1 MVVQQENFLMFTRA
15 TASAAFIVI
24 AWFSLFS
31 SGSLANAAEQSIP
44 ASAEGQVEFNT
55 PSNNIGC
62 IYTPKGGTGTYEPRD
77 GGPELSCSR
86 VEPSYITIIL
96 GPKGPAT
103 LIKNPGE
110 QPCCSDVTRLAY
122 GNSWSAGPFSCQ
134 SSMKGLTCA
143 ASNGHGFFI
152 SKAKATV
159 K

>member
-1 MVVQQENFLMFTRA
+1 MLTRV
-15 TASAAFIVI
+15 TAAFVLF
-24 AWFSLFS
+24 AWLPLP
-31 SGSLANAAEQSIP
+31 LAHAAEQSIP
-44 ASAEGQVEFNT
+44 ASAEGQIEFNT
-55 PSNNIGC
+55 PSDNIGC
-62 IYTPKGGTGTYEPRD
+62 IYTPKGGTGTYQPQD

-122 GNSWSAGPFSCQ
+122 GNSWSAGPFLCQ
-134 SSMKGLTCA
+134 SSTKGLTCTA
-143 ASNGHGFFI
+143 TNGHGFFI

>member
-1 MVVQQENFLMFTRA
+1 MLARA
-15 TASAAFIVI
+15 VAPAILSVFAC
-24 AWFSLFS
+24 LP
-31 SGSLANAAEQSIP
+31 LAHAGEQSIP
-44 ASAEGQVEFNT
+44 ASAEGQIEFNT
-55 PSNNIGC
+55 PSDNIGC
-62 IYTPKGGTGTYEPRD
+62 IYTAAGGTSTYEPQD

-86 VEPSYITIIL
+86 VEPSYVTIIL

-134 SSMKGLTCA
+134 SSTKGLACTA
-143 ASNGHGFFI
+143 TNGHGFFI
-152 SKAKATV
+152 SKAKVSV

>member
-1 MVVQQENFLMFTRA
+1 MLARAVA
-15 TASAAFIVI
+15 TATAILSFF
-24 AWFSLFS
+24 AWLP
-31 SGSLANAAEQSIP
+31 LAHAAEQSIP
-44 ASAEGQVEFNT
+44 ASSGGQTEFNA
-55 PSNNIGC
+55 PSGNIGC
-62 IYTPKGGTGTYEPRD
+62 IYTPKGGTSTYSPQD

-110 QPCCSDVTRLAY
+110 QGCCSDVDKLAY
-122 GNSWSAGPFSCQ
+122 GNSWGKGPFSCQ
-134 SSMKGLTCA
+134 SSTKGLTCT

-152 SKAKATV
+152 SKAKVTV

>member
-1 MVVQQENFLMFTRA
+1 MLARA
-15 TASAAFIVI
+15 AAIL
-24 AWFSLFS
+24 SLFAWLPLVP
-31 SGSLANAAEQSIP
+31 LAHAGGQSIP
-44 ASAEGQVEFNT
+44 ASAEGQIEFNT
-55 PSNNIGC
+55 PSGNIGC

-86 VEPSYITIIL
+86 VEPSYVTIIL

-110 QPCCSDVTRLAY
+110 QGCCSDVDKLGY

-134 SSMKGLTCA
+134 SSTKGLTCTA
-143 ASNGHGFFI
+143 TNGHGFFI
-152 SKAKATV
+152 SKAKVTV

>member
-1 MVVQQENFLMFTRA
+1 MLVRA
-15 TASAAFIVI
+15 AAVL
-24 AWFSLFS
+24 SLFAWLP
-31 SGSLANAAEQSIP
+31 LAHAAEQSIP
-44 ASAEGQVEFNT
+44 AGPEGQIEFNT
-55 PSNNIGC
+55 PSDNIGC
-62 IYTPKGGTGTYEPRD
+62 IYTAKGGTSTYQPQD

-86 VEPSYITIIL
+86 VEPSYVTIIL

-122 GNSWSAGPFSCQ
+122 GNRWSEGPFSCE
-134 SSMKGLTCA
+134 SSTKGLTCTA
-143 ASNGHGFFI
+143 TNGHGFFI

>member
-1 MVVQQENFLMFTRA
+1 MLARA
-15 TASAAFIVI
+15 AAIL
-24 AWFSLFS
+24 SLFA
-31 SGSLANAAEQSIP
+31 GLPLFAWVPPAHAASQGIP
-44 ASAEGQVEFNT
+44 SSAEGQIEFNT
-55 PSNNIGC
+55 PSANIGC

-86 VEPSYITIIL
+86 IEPSYITIIL

-110 QPCCSDVTRLAY
+110 QGCCSDVDKLGY
-122 GNSWSAGPFSCQ
+122 GHSWSAGPFSCQ
-134 SSMKGLTCA
+134 SSTKGLTCTA
-143 ASNGHGFFI
+143 TNGHGFFI

>member
-1 MVVQQENFLMFTRA
+1 MLARA
-15 TASAAFIVI
+15 AAIL
-24 AWFSLFS
+24 SLFAWLPLVP
-31 SGSLANAAEQSIP
+31 LAHAGAQSIP
-44 ASAEGQVEFNT
+44 ASAEGQIEFNT
-55 PSNNIGC
+55 PSGNIGC
-62 IYTPKGGTGTYEPRD
+62 IYTPKGGTGTYEPKD

-86 VEPSYITIIL
+86 VEPSYVTIIL

-110 QPCCSDVTRLAY
+110 QGCCSDVDKLGY

-134 SSMKGLTCA
+134 SSTKGLTCTA
-143 ASNGHGFFI
+143 TNGHGFFI

>member
-1 MVVQQENFLMFTRA
+1 MLARA
-15 TASAAFIVI
+15 AAIL
-24 AWFSLFS
+24 SLFAFVP
-31 SGSLANAAEQSIP
+31 LAHAGEQSIP
-44 ASAEGQVEFNT
+44 ASAEGQIEFDT
-55 PSNNIGC
+55 PSGNIGC

-86 VEPSYITIIL
+86 VEPNYVTIIL

-110 QPCCSDVTRLAY
+110 QGCCSDVDKLGY

-134 SSMKGLTCA
+134 SSTKGLTCTA
-143 ASNGHGFFI
+143 TNGHGFFI